1 MKPICELRVTG
12 RERGG
17 MGGRR
22 GVERGKG
29 QGEMGE
35 GGGEMQME
43 VGVGDSVGI
52 GGREG
57 VTLGAEASPFIFGS
71 ALTPK

>member
-1 MKPICELRVTG
+1 
-12 RERGG
+12 
-17 MGGRR
+17 
-22 GVERGKG
+22 
-29 QGEMGE
+29 
-35 GGGEMQME
+35 ME